1 MCDFGTALSI
11 EETGLIKYIQ
21 SRYYRAPEVMLGY
34 PPYNQIDVWSVGV
47 TLYEIYT
54 AKFLFEGLSNNEMI
68 KLIMDCRGKFNKKM
82 LQSGKFVNEYFDQN
96 NVF

>member
-1 MCDFGTALSI
+1 
-11 EETGLIKYIQ
+11 
-21 SRYYRAPEVMLGY
+21 MLGY

-54 AKFLFEGLSNNEMI
+54 AKFLFEGNSNNEMI

-82 LQSGKFVNEYFDQN
+82 L
-96 NVF
+96 